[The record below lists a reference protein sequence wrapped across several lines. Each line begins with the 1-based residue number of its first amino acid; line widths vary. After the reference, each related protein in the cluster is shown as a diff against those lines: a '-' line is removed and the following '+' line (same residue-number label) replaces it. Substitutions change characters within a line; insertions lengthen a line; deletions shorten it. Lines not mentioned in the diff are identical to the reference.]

1 MPPQAPDPTH
11 TGLPRAHVFITALAA
26 VCAINRP
33 PPGVV
38 WDAGQWLVALLKL
51 LDLDREALPTDVPP
65 EDVAKV
71 AAERDS
77 WSINEQDAMA
87 RALVQAAL
95 APQEGEGKPKVAYTP
110 DARAAAHST
119 LELLG
124 LDAGVLLPR
133 AEVALATMLAAVAN
147 GDAVDE
153 ARKKQRDGWGGALG
167 RGLAT
172 AGGFLV
178 GGVLLGVTGG
188 LAAPAIV
195 ALLAPLGLGAA
206 LSGIAAP
213 VVLGTLFG
221 LTGGGLAS
229 RRVSQRWRGIDEFS
243 FVEVGANSK
252 PTKDEIDDM
261 KVRGAKSEEPEEPES
276 ELLFQA
282 PEDDDAAARRE
293 VTRSRRE
300 LRDRL
305 QQLSINAGT
314 DKKEVAKTP
323 PDTPDVRAELKDKMP
338 SLTATIVVPGLL
350 TISRME
356 AISAWRS
363 ICSREASLPFTPRK
377 PVEPAGEGGEGAT
390 TGLKDGRDV
399 YVLRYETEIMLS
411 TGRDLESWVMTKVKS
426 IAATEVVKRT
436 MLSAYYLAIA
446 LPLSVYKL
454 STLALDNSFTSCQNK
469 SIKAGR
475 LLGEVLAQRVQGE
488 RPVSLI
494 GTSVG
499 ALTVLHALLYLSEQD
514 QPHLIDSVF
523 LVSLPSAPTTA
534 EWSAVRSVTARRVVN
549 AWCGSDFVLAS
560 VVRLHEVLSRGVTGK
575 NGVCVAGLGPVQQ
588 PGVEDMDLSDVLDGH
603 SEINTKMGE
612 VLQVLEIDD

>member
-172 AGGFLV
+172 AGGFL
-178 GGVLLGVTGG
+178 
-188 LAAPAIV
+188 
-195 ALLAPLGLGAA
+195 
-206 LSGIAAP
+206 
-213 VVLGTLFG
+213 
-221 LTGGGLAS
+221 
-229 RRVSQRWRGIDEFS
+229 RWRGIDEFS

>member
-1 MPPQAPDPTH
+1 MSPPPPKAPEQQLH
-11 TGLPRAHVFITALAA
+11 LPRAHVFITALAA
-26 VCAINRP
+26 VCAVNRP
-33 PPGVV
+33 PPGVA
-38 WDAGQWLVALLKL
+38 WDAAPWLAALLKL
-51 LDLDREALPTDVPP
+51 LELEREALPADVPP
-65 EDVAKV
+65 EDVAQV
-71 AAERDS
+71 ATERDS
-77 WSINEQDAMA
+77 WSIEEQDAMA

-95 APQEGEGKPKVAYTP
+95 APQEREKEKPKVAYTP
-110 DARAAAHST
+110 VARAAAHST

-147 GDAVDE
+147 DDAIDE
-153 ARKKQRDGWGGALG
+153 ARKKQKDGWGGALG
-167 RGLAT
+167 RRLAT
-172 AGGFLV
+172 AGGFIA

-229 RRVSQRWRGIDEFS
+229 RRVSQRWRGVDEFS

-252 PTKDEIDDM
+252 PTRDEIEDM
-261 KVRGAKSEEPEEPES
+261 KAREGKGEEVGS
-276 ELLFQA
+276 ELLFEA
-282 PEDDDAAARRE
+282 PDDDDAAARRE
-293 VTRSRRE
+293 VARSRRE
-300 LRDRL
+300 LENRL
-305 QQLSINAGT
+305 QQLSLDAGT
-314 DKKEVAKTP
+314 DKKEVAQTP
-323 PDTPDVRAELKDKMP
+323 PDTPDIRAELKDKVP

-356 AISAWRS
+356 AISAWRA
-363 ICSREASLPFTPRK
+363 ICSREAALPFTPRK
-377 PVEPAGEGGEGAT
+377 PIEAAAEGGEGAT

-399 YVLRYETEIMLS
+399 YVLRYEPEIMLS
-411 TGRDLESWVMTKVKS
+411 TGRDLESWVMTRVKS
-426 IAATEVVKRT
+426 MAATEVVKRT
-436 MLSAYYLAIA
+436 VLSAYYAAIA
-446 LPLSVYKL
+446 LPISVYKL
-454 STLALDNSFTSCQNK
+454 STLALDNSWSASSQK
-469 SIKAGR
+469 AVKAGR
-475 LLGEVLAQRVQGE
+475 LLGEVLVQRVQGE
-488 RPVSLI
+488 RPVTLI

-499 ALTVLHALLYLSEQD
+499 ALTVLHALLYLSEQETP
-514 QPHLIDSVF
+514 QLVDSVF

-534 EWSAVRSVTARRVVN
+534 EWAAVRRVTARRVVN

-560 VVRLHEVLSRGVTGK
+560 IVRLHEVVSRGVTGN

-588 PGVEDMDLSDVLDGH
+588 PGVEDMDLSEVLGGH